1 MQTRLDGKLALLYT
15 LLVLQVLIVMV
26 YVVTTPPSEIV
37 VASTRSSVSFVNFE
51 ETQVKR
57 IYIILRR
64 FVLTGRYFTR
74 YEIFIQLQG
83 HHRERTIHKRL
94 PKYQTISGETYLN
107 DIRTFKL
114 FRIYNHT
121 TCWKDG
127 VDDRKMRT
135 NEISEKCI
143 CNQGWHG
150 TDCGQ
155 PEVVWRAIMASKQN
169 IKLKHR
175 KIARRIIHTFYL
187 NEYNSAIAEVIVEEL
202 YDVVDLF
209 VICDFN
215 GAEDN
220 FHHKLSKGL
229 LQREQNKILYI
240 NAATKSRKP
249 SRVLSKYIWEKVK
262 TVVQNFRDDDIYV
275 MTEPEQILNSRA
287 LMFLKVYD
295 GWPQPIG
302 FRLRW
307 LIYGFYWQHPLKTT
321 ITLNAYTIGLM
332 HEAYKSNSIILQQQL
347 LEETSERDVLGL
359 VIGDLNH
366 YGGWYCYLCQA
377 PANIII
383 NLRTTSKSEKMPKIE
398 KRIDVPFIEDLIGSG
413 LWIDGK
419 TNLLRVSK
427 SHDLYFAPE
436 TVLNN
441 TWKYDW
447 LIENFYA
454 KLDYY

>member
-37 VASTRSSVSFVNFE
+37 VASTRSSVSFVNIE
-51 ETQVKR
+51 ETQV
-57 IYIILRR
+57 
-64 FVLTGRYFTR
+64 
-74 YEIFIQLQG
+74 
-83 HHRERTIHKRL
+83 HRTERTIHKKRL

-107 DIRTFKL
+107 DIKTFKL

-121 TCWKDG
+121 TCWKHG
-127 VDDRKMRT
+127 VDDRKMGI
-135 NEISEKCI
+135 NDISERCI

-229 LQREQNKILYI
+229 LQREQKKILYI

-262 TVVQNFRDDDIYV
+262 TAVQNLRDDDIYV

-321 ITLNAYTIGLM
+321 ITLNACTIGLM
-332 HEAYKSNSIILQQQL
+332 HEAYKSNSIILQKQL

-383 NLRTTSKSEKMPKIE
+383 NLRNTNKTNKMPKIE